1 MEQQVK
7 DEKHAGKLQ
16 VELTFGLKLLTQVKG
31 KQLTRKKFQDPALRG
46 KTQLAWTIF

>member
-16 VELTFGLKLLTQVKG
+16 VELTFGLKLLKFTFGLKSKESNLQEKNSRI
-31 KQLTRKKFQDPALRG
+31 QLYEERHS
-46 KTQLAWTIF
+46 